1 MKRRELVA
9 VAGSVSL
16 GGFAGCLGTIGGDND
31 SSNYWPSSYDTM
43 DYEDVTVPL
52 VPLEDAIEWYE
63 ADDTRYVDT
72 RGPGQYASAHISG
85 AVLSS
90 APDGE
95 EDDPT
100 DEWALDT
107 RIVTY
112 CDCPHSLATMRASR
126 LRQAGFENVYALD
139 DGFPAWRDA
148 GHPVEAEEG
157 ADSVDTY
164 EIVGRSSPDHADA
177 YVWLSTVDGAQ
188 REITQVQA
196 DGSYE
201 LTVRFSGVD
210 RNTVLALEAPEYEL
224 EATLEEL
231 TAGVVTA

>member
-9 VAGSVSL
+9 VAGSLSL
-16 GGFAGCLGTIGGDND
+16 GGLAGCLGGFDD
-31 SSNYWPSSYDTM
+31 ESSNDWPSSYDTAN
-43 DYEDVTVPL
+43 YEDVTVPL
-52 VPLEDAIEWYE
+52 VPLEDAFEWYE
-63 ADDTRYVDT
+63 AGDTRYVDT
-72 RGPGQYASAHISG
+72 RGPGQYASAHIAG

-100 DEWALDT
+100 EDWGLDT

-126 LRQAGFENVYALD
+126 LRQAGFESVYALD

-148 GHPVEAEEG
+148 GHPVETDEG
-157 ADSVDTY
+157 ADSVATY
-164 EIVGRSSPDHADA
+164 EIVGRSSPDHAEE

-210 RNTVLALEAPEYEL
+210 RDTVLALEAPEYEL